1 MNNVTLPMISHKLV
15 IAEKPSVA
23 MSIAAVLGAK
33 QRRDGFL
40 LGAGWIVSWCVGHLV
55 EPAMPQQYDDR
66 YTKWQGADLPILPAP
81 WRYTILEKSKKQFY
95 LLNTLMNHPQVEEI
109 VCATD
114 AGREGELIFRL
125 VYEQCACHKPVKRLW
140 ISSLE
145 ESAIREGFRHLRE
158 DGVYDR
164 LYQAALCR
172 QKADWLVGINASRLF
187 SLIYGTTLNVGR
199 VMTPT
204 LSLIVQREEA
214 IAHFQPE
221 SFSTVQISCG
231 FLATS
236 DRISD
241 PAEARRMA
249 AACSMKEAFVRDVV
263 KKEKRER
270 APRLYD
276 LTTLQRDAN
285 RIFGFTAQ
293 QTLDYAQALYEKKL
307 ITYPRTDSQYLTED
321 MAESLMEL
329 VSKAMNCFS
338 YIQGMTLTVNA
349 LQVIDNSKVTD
360 HHAIIPTATMSTQNW
375 TNLPAQ
381 ERALLE
387 LICNRLFCAVSD
399 ACEYDET
406 AVTVEC
412 QGYTFHGKGKTMK
425 RIGWKLPHDLF
436 MRTLNSAEPSEKEDK
451 PYNIQDL
458 QIGQRLYPII
468 SSVHEGTMS
477 PPRHYTEDSLLAAME
492 TAGLEDMPEDAERKG
507 LGTPATRAGILEK
520 LVQAGLMV
528 RQGSGKARSLIPT
541 DKGKALIAV
550 MPPEITSAAM
560 TAEWEQ
566 RLKAIERG
574 EEDPDAFLAGIQEM
588 LREMTRTAKPVPD
601 MAKRFPTKRTRVGV
615 CPVCGAPVAEFS
627 GKGFFCENR
636 ICKFAI
642 WKDNRF
648 FTGKGKEVTKELV
661 TELLEKRR
669 VDMTGLVSEKTG
681 KVYDATVLLST
692 DSEGRARFKLA
703 FLKDDKDKEKEV

>member
-1 MNNVTLPMISHKLV
+1 MNTVMIPMFPHKLV

-23 MSIAAVLGAK
+23 MNIAAVLGAK

-40 LGAGWIVSWCVGHLV
+40 LGNGYIVSWCIGHLV
-55 EPAMPQQYDDR
+55 EPAMPQQYDER
-66 YTKWQGADLPILPAP
+66 YAKWQGADLPILPAP
-81 WRYTILEKSKKQFY
+81 WRYTILEKSKKQFN

-109 VCATD
+109 ICATD

-125 VYEQCACHKPVKRLW
+125 VYEQCACHKLVKRLW

-145 ESAIREGFRHLRE
+145 ESAIREGFQHLRA
-158 DGVYDR
+158 DSDYDN

-172 QKADWLVGINASRLF
+172 QKADWLVGINASRLY

-204 LSLIVQREEA
+204 LALIVQREEA
-214 IAHFQPE
+214 IEHFQPE

-236 DRISD
+236 DRIRD
-241 PAEARRMA
+241 PDAARRMA
-249 AACSMKEAFVRDVV
+249 AACSMKEAFVQDVV
-263 KKEKRER
+263 KKEKKER

-321 MAESLMEL
+321 MADNLAGL
-329 VSKAMNCFS
+329 VRLAANSFP
-338 YIQGMTLTVNA
+338 YIQGMTLTVNVA
-349 LQVIDNSKVTD
+349 QVIDNKKVTD
-360 HHAIIPTATMSTQNW
+360 HHAIIPTHTMPTQNW

-381 ERALLE
+381 ERVLLE
-387 LICNRLFCAVSD
+387 LICNRLFCAVAD
-399 ACEYDET
+399 AYEYAET
-406 AVTVEC
+406 SLTVDC
-412 QGYTFHGKGKTMK
+412 QGYTFHGKGKTVK
-425 RIGWKLPHDLF
+425 QIGWKLLHDLF
-436 MRTLNSAEPSEKEDK
+436 MRSLNSSETEKKEEK

-468 SSVHEGTMS
+468 SSVHEGMMS

-492 TAGLEDMPEDAERKG
+492 TAGIENMPEDTERKG

-520 LVQAGLMV
+520 LVQAGLAV
-528 RQGSGKARSLIPT
+528 RQGVGKVRSLIPT

-550 MPPEITSAAM
+550 MPPEITSATM

-574 EEDPDAFLAGIQEM
+574 EENADDFLAGIQDM

-601 MAKRFPTKRTRVGV
+601 MAKRFPSKRARVGV
-615 CPVCGAPVAEFS
+615 YPVCGAPVAEFPVR
-627 GKGFFCENR
+627 GFLCENR

-661 TELLEKRR
+661 SALLNKGQVE
-669 VDMTGLVSEKTG
+669 MTGLVSEKTG
-681 KVYDATVLLST
+681 RVYDATVLLST
-692 DSEGRARFKLA
+692 DEEGRARFKLA
-703 FLKDDKDKEKEV
+703 FPKDDKDKEKEV

>member
-1 MNNVTLPMISHKLV
+1 MNTVTLPMISHKLV

-33 QRRDGFL
+33 HRRDGFL
-40 LGAGWIVSWCVGHLV
+40 LGAGCIVSWCVGHLV

-66 YTKWQGADLPILPAP
+66 YTKWQGAALPILPAP
-81 WRYTILEKSKKQFY
+81 WRYTILEKSKKQFD
-95 LLNTLMNHPQVEEI
+95 LLNALMNHPQVEEI

-114 AGREGELIFRL
+114 AGR
-125 VYEQCACHKPVKRLW
+125 EQCACHKPVKRLW

-145 ESAIREGFRHLRE
+145 ESAIREGFRHLRT
-158 DGVYDR
+158 DSDYDR

-204 LSLIVQREEA
+204 LALIVQREE

-270 APRLYD
+270 APRLFD

-329 VSKAMNCFS
+329 VRYAMNCFP

-360 HHAIIPTATMSTQNW
+360 HHAIIPTAPMPTKNW
-375 TNLPAQ
+375 TNLPDQ

-492 TAGLEDMPEDAERKG
+492 TAGVEDMPEDAERKG

-520 LVQAGLMV
+520 LVQAGLVV

-550 MPPEITSAAM
+550 MPPEITSTAM

-588 LREMTRTAKPVPD
+588 LREMTHTAKPVPD

-661 TELLEKRR
+661 SELLEKRR

-681 KVYDATVLLST
+681 KVYDATVLLFT

-703 FLKDDKDKEKEV
+703 FPKDDKDKEKEV

>member
-1 MNNVTLPMISHKLV
+1 MNTVTLPMISHKLV

-33 QRRDGFL
+33 HRRDGFL
-40 LGAGWIVSWCVGHLV
+40 LGAGCIVSWCVGHLV

-81 WRYTILEKSKKQFY
+81 WRYTILEKSKKQFD
-95 LLNTLMNHPQVEEI
+95 LLNALMNHPQVEEI

-145 ESAIREGFRHLRE
+145 ESAIREGFRHLRA
-158 DGVYDR
+158 DSDYDK

-204 LSLIVQREEA
+204 LALIVQREEA

-307 ITYPRTDSQYLTED
+307 ITYPRTDSQFLTED

-329 VSKAMNCFS
+329 VRNAMNCFP
-338 YIQGMTLTVNA
+338 YIQGMTLTVDA

-436 MRTLNSAEPSEKEDK
+436 MRTLNSTEPSEKEDK

-492 TAGLEDMPEDAERKG
+492 TAGVEDMPEDAERKG

-520 LVQAGLMV
+520 LVQAGLVV

-550 MPPEITSAAM
+550 MPPEITSVAM

-661 TELLEKRR
+661 SELLEKRR
-669 VDMTGLVSEKTG
+669 ADMTGLLSEKTG

-703 FLKDDKDKEKEV
+703 FPKDDKDKEKEV